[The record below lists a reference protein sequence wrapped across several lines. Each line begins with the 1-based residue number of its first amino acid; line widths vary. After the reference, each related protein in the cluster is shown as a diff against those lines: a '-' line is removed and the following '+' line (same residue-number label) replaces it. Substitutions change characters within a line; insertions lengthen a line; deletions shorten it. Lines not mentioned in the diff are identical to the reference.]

1 MMNIRTTR
9 YDFAAAVVAAL
20 VAVLAST
27 ASLAGDLTG
36 TYMTEDT
43 KGNAFRI
50 VLAGDGMATGSKD
63 GHDLNGIWTEDG
75 DAAVIKWSTG
85 WITTLARDGDAYKKA
100 VYRPGTPLDGPPTQT
115 TGAKKLE

>member
-1 MMNIRTTR
+1 MMNVKQIRH
-9 YDFAAAVVAAL
+9 DIAAAVLAAI

-27 ASLAGDLTG
+27 ASFAGDQTG

-63 GHDLNGIWTEDG
+63 GHDLNGTWTKDG

-100 VYRPGTPLDGPPTQT
+100 VHRPGTPLDGPPTHT

>member
-1 MMNIRTTR
+1 MMNVKQIRH
-9 YDFAAAVVAAL
+9 DIAAAVLAAI

>member
-1 MMNIRTTR
+1 MNIKTTR
-9 YDFAAAVVAAL
+9 HDIVAAL
-20 VAVLAST
+20 LAAVVAVLASN
-27 ASLAGDLTG
+27 ASFAGDLTG

-50 VLAGDGMATGSKD
+50 VLAGDGTATGSKQ
-63 GHDLNGIWTEDG
+63 GHDLNGTWTKDG

-85 WITTLARDGDAYKKA
+85 WITTLAKHSDGYKKA
-100 VYRPGTPLDGPPTQT
+100 VYRPGTPLDGPPTHT